1 MNEKIKWTNNSPL
14 ADIGINPIYYSSIMV
29 KTIGD
34 KIKDYVESQI
44 QKFLEEEHI
53 SVKRWQKC
61 GILERWPDD
70 ASLTGV
76 KYILVYKTRLR
87 EIRRMVYIDCKI
99 VIK

>member
-1 MNEKIKWTNNSPL
+1 MKEIKWTNNSPL
-14 ADIGINPIYYSSIMV
+14 ADIGINPIYYSSIMM
-29 KTIGD
+29 KTVGD

-53 SVKRWQKC
+53 SIKRWQKY
-61 GILERWPDD
+61 GIIERWPDD
-70 ASLTGV
+70 TSLTGF

-87 EIRRMVYIDCKI
+87 EIRRMVYVDYKI